1 MGNRVGKKLLA
12 GNRMES
18 NNPNENMLTN
28 NTQHIPAF
36 KEQNVLHNNQFLNDT
51 TFAWNHACIYWT
63 HFINKNVDTLKPT
76 KIYLFEFLKE

>member
-1 MGNRVGKKLLA
+1 MGNRVGKKFLA

-36 KEQNVLHNNQFLNDT
+36 KEQHVLHNNQFLNDT
-51 TFAWNHACIYWT
+51 TFA
-63 HFINKNVDTLKPT
+63 
-76 KIYLFEFLKE
+76 

>member
-1 MGNRVGKKLLA
+1 MIPSLLPKGVWFTLFPINMGNKVGKKLLA

-51 TFAWNHACIYWT
+51 TFAWYHACI
-63 HFINKNVDTLKPT
+63 
-76 KIYLFEFLKE
+76 